1 MAVKKS
7 YGQTFWIPWSGAAG
21 SYFLWANGPLGT
33 APSRIS
39 LRDACIGFLCS
50 ETWCFQASTER
61 VRRFKLVGC
70 DSSRQGSALWP
81 GIRTSPTNKS
91 SWTSRCLYGIGIA
104 STERINSVPSM
115 LSSTRG
121 SGSLAFQR
129 QTSHLLPRRSQA
141 TRFTWT
147 SSTMWPTRSRRQL
160 GPLRRKAEAEPSP
173 RRASQIRTTTGQ
185 LDLGTDLIRD
195 PPTDTPSRSGT
206 TTTTSGPTT
215 SGRSGVGATRGGST
229 EMTAAATIAE
239 SQRLAEAMAFCS
251 IFSARGLMTSVA

>member
-1 MAVKKS
+1 MLILP
-7 YGQTFWIPWSGAAG
+7 TI
-21 SYFLWANGPLGT
+21 
-33 APSRIS
+33 APPRTS
-39 LRDACIGFLCS
+39 LRDACTGFLCS
-50 ETWCFQASTER
+50 ETWCFPASR
-61 VRRFKLVGC
+61 GLARRSELVGC
-70 DSSRQGSALWP
+70 GSTRQESASWLGIPISPISR
-81 GIRTSPTNKS
+81 S

-121 SGSLAFQR
+121 SGSLACQR
-129 QTSHLLPRRSQA
+129 QMSHSLPRRSQA

-195 PPTDTPSRSGT
+195 PSTDTPSRSGT
-206 TTTTSGPTT
+206 TTTTSGPTM
-215 SGRSGVGATRGGST
+215 SGRSGVGATRGGNI

-239 SQRLAEAMAFCS
+239 NQRLAEAMAFCS
-251 IFSARGLMTSVA
+251 IFSARGLMTSDA